1 MSVLTCKSFLI
12 AESETEQREKFL
24 GKFICISE
32 AIERLLDPY
41 ASPRRTLHVRV
52 TKAVATNEIIG
63 KFAGDLSAF
72 VKTRNRI
79 VHTPSSLR
87 LADLRRE
94 CTNARVL
101 FQLLEARV
109 TGGIAHNPQHEHTV
123 HLASQEHAALSSAVM
138 LQRAAFGVIQQPSAP
153 KKAAC
158 NYHWY

>member
-1 MSVLTCKSFLI
+1 MSVLTCKRFLT

-24 GKFICISE
+24 GKFLCISE

-52 TKAVATNEIIG
+52 TN
-63 KFAGDLSAF
+63 LSAF

-101 FQLLEARV
+101 FQLLEVRV
-109 TGGIAHNPQHEHTV
+109 TGGIAHNPQHGHTV

-138 LQRAAFGVIQQPSAP
+138 PQRAAFGVIQQPCAP

-158 NYHWY
+158 NY